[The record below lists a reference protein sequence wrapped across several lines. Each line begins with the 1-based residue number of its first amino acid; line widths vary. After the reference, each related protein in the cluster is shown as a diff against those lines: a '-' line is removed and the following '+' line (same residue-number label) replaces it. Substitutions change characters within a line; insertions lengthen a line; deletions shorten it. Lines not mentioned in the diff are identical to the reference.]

1 MKQFIKTLLW
11 RLRYARAM
19 TAPELQLHGSVCI
32 LAPHPDDEA
41 LGCGGL
47 ISHLCA
53 TGNYPHVV
61 IMTGGGGSLR
71 GHSDIS
77 EDIVVTERRKLTLKS
92 AEALGLPKENV
103 HFLDFIDGSIIDR
116 PESEISRLRNLITE
130 IKPSAIFVPHNDEGW
145 PDHLAT
151 RRIGI
156 DLANQLTAVPKP
168 DIYEYCVWMW
178 YYNVWSLD
186 WKNAYKFKMSPAE
199 HEAKLRAVNE
209 YILPLSPSGAPWSG
223 ILPKPFIKAN
233 TARTELFF
241 KLTPSSLS

>member
-1 MKQFIKTLLW
+1 MKQFIKTVLW
-11 RLRYARAM
+11 LLRYARAQ
-19 TAPELQLHGSVCI
+19 TAPKLRLSGTICI

-61 IMTGGGGSLR
+61 IMTGGGGSLH
-71 GHSDIS
+71 GHSNIS
-77 EDIVVTERRKLTLKS
+77 EDIVVAERRKLTLKS
-92 AEALGLPKENV
+92 AKALGLPEENV
-103 HFLDFIDGSIIDR
+103 HFLDFIDGSIADR

-130 IKPSAIFVPHNDEGW
+130 IKPSAIFVPHNGEGW

-178 YYNVWSLD
+178 YYNVWNLD
-186 WKNAYKFKMSPAE
+186 WKNARKFKISSAE
-199 HEAKLRAVNE
+199 HEAKLRAVHA
-209 YILPLSPSGAPWSG
+209 YIDAKAPDGSPWSG
-223 ILPKPFIKAN
+223 FLPKAFLRAN

-241 KLTPSSLS
+241 KLTPSSLK